1 MLKELINTYEELK
14 KYVYIIDRG
23 DKKPIAIK
31 FNNDNFYH
39 LVGLHKI
46 NIDMFFPSYIKSKSK
61 KYKFMKNNLEKFNG
75 ILENQSKEKIEL
87 LQRITSFKNIIDL
100 LTSNNNTVLYNISE
114 KIPFSKYNG
123 DYGLYKPYE
132 NLFCLLGLKSE
143 YETKRINSCAPQSW
157 MASNRPNK
165 LIVFKNP
172 IYMKEIMKVPSEL
185 YNEI

>member
-75 ILENQSKEKIEL
+75 ILENQSKENNLLKISTISDL
-87 LQRITSFKNIIDL
+87 DTPQSSLVIDL
-100 LTSNNNTVLYNISE
+100 
-114 KIPFSKYNG
+114 K
-123 DYGLYKPYE
+123 
-132 NLFCLLGLKSE
+132 
-143 YETKRINSCAPQSW
+143 
-157 MASNRPNK
+157 
-165 LIVFKNP
+165 
-172 IYMKEIMKVPSEL
+172 
-185 YNEI
+185 